1 MLLKSKSKQYKT
13 LGKLAVAANVCGINE
28 PLVFGVPMVLNPYMA
43 IPWIVTPIV
52 ISGVAYFLTTINILP
67 RLTTMVPLGT
77 PVIMSGLL
85 AGGTEGWRVAI
96 FQVLAIALSAAI
108 YIPFFKVIDK
118 QGYEAEL
125 EAEKIA

>member
-1 MLLKSKSKQYKT
+1 
-13 LGKLAVAANVCGINE
+13 
-28 PLVFGVPMVLNPYMA
+28 MVLNPYMA
-43 IPWIVTPIV
+43 IPWIVTPLVLAGI
-52 ISGVAYFLTTINILP
+52 AYFLTFINVLP

-96 FQVLAIALSAAI
+96 FQVVAIIISAI
-108 YIPFFKVIDK
+108 VYIPFFRTIDK

-125 EAEKIA
+125 EAEKIGQ